1 LLTLLGHFERRNIE
15 TEETSGHTYKVR
27 VGAPDGNSTL
37 HVSLNHETTRPG
49 ELIEIYARMGKPGA
63 VESGLFEAVGRLS
76 SAFLRYAAEFGED
89 ERTKVEETIIHQLVN
104 IQSGYP
110 AWFKFSDAE
119 KPVVVQSPCDGLA
132 KAIQHYR
139 RVHSKPAET
148 RVIENLAQAVSHQ
161 QPAMTIEASNTELTG
176 SARSLA
182 TCSKCGAGDWLKID
196 GCMVCQ
202 GCGFSKCG

>member
-1 LLTLLGHFERRNIE
+1 M
-15 TEETSGHTYKVR
+15 
-27 VGAPDGNSTL
+27 GAPDGNSTL

-76 SAFLRYAAEFGED
+76 SAFLRYAAEFGEE
-89 ERTKVEETIIHQLVN
+89 ERVKAEQTIVHQLVN

-110 AWFKFSDAE
+110 AWFKFSDSD

-139 RVHSKPAET
+139 RVHSNAADNRTVTEIHAPAVAIQTVTGIET
-148 RVIENLAQAVSHQ
+148 TAELNNGARAQAS
-161 QPAMTIEASNTELTG
+161 
-176 SARSLA
+176 
-182 TCSKCGAGDWLKID
+182 CSKCGSGDWLKID